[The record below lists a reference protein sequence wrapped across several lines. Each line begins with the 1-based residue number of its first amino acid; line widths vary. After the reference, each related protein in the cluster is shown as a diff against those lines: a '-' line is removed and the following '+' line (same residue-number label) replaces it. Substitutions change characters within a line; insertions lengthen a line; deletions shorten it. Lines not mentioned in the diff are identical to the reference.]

1 MQGRISTSKEADM
14 ESEEGMS
21 FLVLSFPAG
30 MHDTHIRE
38 TWQAR
43 IQILQALRG
52 GHKRGRESGA
62 KWENEAAT
70 IS

>member
-1 MQGRISTSKEADM
+1 M

-21 FLVLSFPAG
+21 FLVLSSPAG
-30 MHDTHIRE
+30 MHDTHIRD
-38 TWQAR
+38 TQQAR

-52 GHKRGRESGA
+52 GRKRRRESGV

-70 IS
+70 ISQRNMGTDIGK